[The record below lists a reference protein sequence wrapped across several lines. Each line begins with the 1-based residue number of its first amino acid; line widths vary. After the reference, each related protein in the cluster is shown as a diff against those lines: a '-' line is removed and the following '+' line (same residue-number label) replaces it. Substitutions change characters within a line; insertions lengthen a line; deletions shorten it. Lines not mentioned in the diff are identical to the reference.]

1 MKVQAKKR
9 LAHLFDTTKCFGCGA
24 CTVACTQ
31 TNAADLML
39 HEDKGWQAM
48 PSNIRR
54 VELNHLDK
62 PALLLVQCQHC
73 SNAPCVKTCPFGAMY
88 NDEATGLVK
97 LDEKRCIGCSYCVA
111 ACPYNVRWKH
121 PVKGLPMKCM
131 GKACE
136 EKVAAGELRP
146 ACRSARSMRAPL
158 ATSTTRRARSRAA
171 CAPAA
176 PCGCSRPRAR
186 NRTSSWWCRS

>member
-136 EKVAAGELRP
+136 EKVAAGELP
-146 ACRSARSMRAPL
+146 SCVSVCPVDARAFGDINDPS
-158 ATSTTRRARSRAA
+158 STISRRV
-171 CAPAA
+171 
-176 PCGCSRPRAR
+176 
-186 NRTSSWWCRS
+186 RTSRTMRLLEAKGTEPNFFVVV

>member
-31 TNAADLML
+31 TNAPELML
-39 HEDKGWQAM
+39 HEDKGWHAM

-54 VELNHLDK
+54 VELNNRDK

-73 SNAPCVKTCPFGAMY
+73 DNAPCVKTCPFGAMY
-88 NDEATGLVK
+88 NDAATGLVK

-121 PVKGLPMKCM
+121 PINGLPMKCM

-136 EKVAAGELRP
+136 QKVAAGQAP
-146 ACRSARSMRAPL
+146 SCVAVCPVDARAFGDMNDPSSDIARRVRGSRTMRLLEAKGTEP
-158 ATSTTRRARSRAA
+158 
-171 CAPAA
+171 
-176 PCGCSRPRAR
+176 
-186 NRTSSWWCRS
+186 NFFVVV

>member
-97 LDEKRCIGCSYCVA
+97 LDDKRCIGCSYCVA

-136 EKVAAGELRP
+136 EKVAAGELP
-146 ACRSARSMRAPL
+146 SCVSVCPVDARAFGDLNDPS
-158 ATSTTRRARSRAA
+158 STISRRV
-171 CAPAA
+171 
-176 PCGCSRPRAR
+176 
-186 NRTSSWWCRS
+186 RTSRTMRLLEAKGTEPNLFVVV